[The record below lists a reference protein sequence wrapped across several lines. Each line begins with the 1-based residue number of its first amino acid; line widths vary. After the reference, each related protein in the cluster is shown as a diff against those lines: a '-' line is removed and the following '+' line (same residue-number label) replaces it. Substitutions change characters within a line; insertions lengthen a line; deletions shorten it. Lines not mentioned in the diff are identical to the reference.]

1 MTAERRIRVLL
12 AKPGL
17 DALHDRGYYV
27 VGRAMREAGME
38 VIMAGKYLTADQIAQ
53 AAVQED
59 VDFIGISL
67 LSGTPLAVMRRLVER
82 LGELDGENIPVV
94 LGGII
99 PKKEI
104 PELDK
109 LGVKGLFGPGTPI
122 DSILEF
128 INRNVSAVK
137 E

>member
-1 MTAERRIRVLL
+1 MTAERRIRILL

-17 DALHDRGYYV
+17 DALHDRGYFV

-67 LSGTPLAVMRRLVER
+67 LSGTPLAIIRRLVER
-82 LGELDGENIPVV
+82 LKELGGENIPIM

-99 PKKEI
+99 PEKEK
-104 PELDK
+104 PELEE
-109 LGVKGLFGPGTPI
+109 LGVTGFFGPGSPI
-122 DSILEF
+122 DDILEY
-128 INRNVSAVK
+128 INRNLPAVK

>member
-1 MTAERRIRVLL
+1 MTAERRIRILL

-27 VGRAMREAGME
+27 VGRALREAGME

-53 AAVQED
+53 ASIQED

-67 LSGTPLAVMRRLVER
+67 LSGTPLAIMPRLVER
-82 LGELDGENIPVV
+82 LKELGGENIQII

-99 PKKEI
+99 PDREI
-104 PELDK
+104 PELKK
-109 LGVKGLFGPGTPI
+109 LRITGFFGPGSPTQRI
-122 DSILEF
+122 IEF
-128 INRNVSAVK
+128 IRENAKEVSM
-137 E
+137 